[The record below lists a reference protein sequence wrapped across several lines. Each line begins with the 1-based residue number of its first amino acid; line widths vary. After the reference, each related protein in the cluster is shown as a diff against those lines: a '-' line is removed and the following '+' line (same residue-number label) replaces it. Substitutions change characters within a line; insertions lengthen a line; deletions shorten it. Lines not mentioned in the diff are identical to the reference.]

1 MGWVLIMNKI
11 DEIYSMLDW
20 NKPLYIQEMGRKLA
34 LYSNNISD
42 FLQPLT
48 PMYNKNIWE
57 NCAKVLSEKTDDV
70 LEPYLKELLEW
81 LQDINWPGAL
91 IIFERLKVFS
101 GNKLKKPFLDSL
113 TIATNIKNE
122 EGVMWVYYLSKL
134 LENDEL
140 KSELLK

>member
-1 MGWVLIMNKI
+1 MNKI

-20 NKPLYIQEMGRKLA
+20 NKPLYIQEIGRELA
-34 LYSNNISD
+34 IYSNNISD
-42 FLQPLT
+42 FLQPIT
-48 PMYNKNIWE
+48 PKYNKNIWE
-57 NCAKVLSEKTDDV
+57 NCAKVLSEKTNDI

-91 IIFERLKVFS
+91 VILERLKVFS
-101 GNKLKKPFLDSL
+101 GSKLKKPFLDSL

-134 LENDEL
+134 LENEEL